1 MTSRIPIGARHA
13 LPRGDAGVTMI
24 DLLVAMALMSIIGSI
39 VTGGLAQ
46 LYRMT
51 DVTDR
56 MDEAQSQASLAYAG
70 LQPEIGVAY
79 DISEP
84 GAGAGGDPSVE
95 YVTQD
100 PSGQRICHQLRLSG
114 GKLKLR
120 QWPASATTAA
130 AVSAAAWRVLASG
143 LSAPGTPDTETGAA
157 AAPQTLH
164 FPDFSTPSLTNL
176 PSATPLQLRIRLT
189 ATASGAK
196 GSTQRDTQTTIVAAN
211 SAVRWHDPVAC
222 SLGRNTP

>member
-1 MTSRIPIGARHA
+1 MRNRTPIRARRA
-13 LPRGDAGVTMI
+13 LPGGDAGVTMI
-24 DLLVAMALMSIIGSI
+24 DLMVAMALMSIIGAI
-39 VTGGLAQ
+39 ATGGLAQ

-51 DVTDR
+51 DATDR
-56 MDEAQSQASLAYAG
+56 MDEAQTQASLAYAG

-79 DISEP
+79 DISDP

-100 PSGQRICHQLRLSG
+100 SSGQRVCHQLRLSG
-114 GKLKLR
+114 GTLKLR
-120 QWPASATTAA
+120 QWPASATT
-130 AVSAAAWRVLASG
+130 VSAAGWRVLASG
-143 LSAPGTPDTETGAA
+143 LAAPATPDADTGAA

-189 ATASGAK
+189 ATASGGK
-196 GSTQRDTQTTIVAAN
+196 GSTQRDTQTTVVAAN
-211 SAVRWHDPVAC
+211 STVGWHDPVAC

>member
-84 GAGAGGDPSVE
+84 GRRS
-95 YVTQD
+95 
-100 PSGQRICHQLRLSG
+100 RR
-114 GKLKLR
+114 
-120 QWPASATTAA
+120 
-130 AVSAAAWRVLASG
+130 
-143 LSAPGTPDTETGAA
+143 
-157 AAPQTLH
+157 
-164 FPDFSTPSLTNL
+164 
-176 PSATPLQLRIRLT
+176 
-189 ATASGAK
+189 
-196 GSTQRDTQTTIVAAN
+196 
-211 SAVRWHDPVAC
+211 
-222 SLGRNTP
+222 